1 MVYLRLATASW
12 LTPVYLLMVAV
23 TAVAVATNV
32 LKQRSLSGQVI
43 GGMVLVP
50 LLLRLLMVK

>member
-43 GGMVLVP
+43 GGIVLVP